1 MDRSRTFCNTLAQA
15 AARCSIAVALVLG
28 LYALLVALAACGKAP
43 PEATPTPEPTFP
55 PPGALRGSVSYDG
68 RMHDPGYILVQLYR
82 NPALQPIT
90 ATQFSVS
97 GGEYAFPGLMQGNYY
112 VQVWLNATGHPGGP
126 LPYDLVAW
134 YDPDGDG
141 QPNPIAVAVGS
152 TADLGPTALHD
163 LLTATVRGT
172 AHYRGRQSPQ
182 HWLMVRAMGG
192 RDGQQV
198 LAETSCLD
206 CLGAYT
212 LPIAAQYFTL
222 HAWLDANDNGVLD
235 WPDPTGYFDPDQAG
249 QPFVFDAAKTSPVTS
264 YDFSLQD
271 PAPQQ
276 RPAVNPLWAPTAPGG
291 QVTALAARTD
301 VSGTV
306 FAIGGM
312 PASPW
317 TGAGY
322 TAYSHVFRTTD
333 GAATWRPVF
342 TSLWDLRGLAVM
354 GDTVVA
360 VGAGGWAMD
369 LIAVSTDGGLFW
381 TVTFTSTFFVGG
393 WYGLHAAVI
402 NPLSPRTMF
411 AAGWQSDNAV
421 ECYAGVIMRSKNG
434 GTGWD
439 QVFKTPLSC
448 SAAGESEF
456 LSLAIDPLQGEIIFA
471 AGAQVSQDRSIGVIY
486 RSADGG
492 DHWTRVY
499 TSTVAAAFTS
509 LLFDPITPTL
519 LYAAGEPPDGPSG
532 ARLHRF
538 QYAGRDQGLLF
549 CSADG
554 GRSWQ
559 QCYDKAGLYAV
570 EGASGQLYAA
580 TAIAVHRAEG
590 TAGGRQWQRGGTLP
604 STAGP
609 IRSLLAD
616 PFIPGKLYAG
626 TDCEGM
632 YVSLD
637 SGQTWQSQTA
647 GMRAVVWPR
656 AIVVDPQD
664 KARFL
669 VAAGV
674 QGAFLTQDDGATWTP
689 LSGARSWYA
698 LAMHPTD
705 PRVILAGVEG
715 DALTCILRSDD
726 GGSTWAPASVK
737 LTAGARDAPP
747 HISTL
752 VFSRSDPRVAYAGGS
767 ERVDWQDRAAL
778 FTSADGGRTFIPTL
792 ALPPETYNVL
802 SLAVQPTNSKVVLLA
817 GQCTTPDGD
826 RVGALWRTQD
836 GGATWERVYSPGGFN
851 TVVFDP
857 SNPDVAYAA
866 GGPVLKTTDGGRT
879 WQVIREGRVAGG
891 NVALDPVHPQRVYN
905 LGLKIFDESTDGGA
919 TWARFPYSGHEFND
933 LEMFPAALTVINR
946 DGVQRTYAGA
956 AGIFIGE
963 KAESTRP

>member
-1 MDRSRTFCNTLAQA
+1 
-15 AARCSIAVALVLG
+15 
-28 LYALLVALAACGKAP
+28 
-43 PEATPTPEPTFP
+43 
-55 PPGALRGSVSYDG
+55 
-68 RMHDPGYILVQLYR
+68 
-82 NPALQPIT
+82 
-90 ATQFSVS
+90 
-97 GGEYAFPGLMQGNYY
+97 
-112 VQVWLNATGHPGGP
+112 
-126 LPYDLVAW
+126 
-134 YDPDGDG
+134 
-141 QPNPIAVAVGS
+141 
-152 TADLGPTALHD
+152 
-163 LLTATVRGT
+163 
-172 AHYRGRQSPQ
+172 
-182 HWLMVRAMGG
+182 
-192 RDGQQV
+192 
-198 LAETSCLD
+198 
-206 CLGAYT
+206 
-212 LPIAAQYFTL
+212 
-222 HAWLDANDNGVLD
+222 
-235 WPDPTGYFDPDQAG
+235 
-249 QPFVFDAAKTSPVTS
+249 
-264 YDFSLQD
+264 
-271 PAPQQ
+271 
-276 RPAVNPLWAPTAPGG
+276 
-291 QVTALAARTD
+291 
-301 VSGTV
+301 
-306 FAIGGM
+306 
-312 PASPW
+312 
-317 TGAGY
+317 
-322 TAYSHVFRTTD
+322 
-333 GAATWRPVF
+333 
-342 TSLWDLRGLAVM
+342 
-354 GDTVVA
+354 
-360 VGAGGWAMD
+360 
-369 LIAVSTDGGLFW
+369 
-381 TVTFTSTFFVGG
+381 
-393 WYGLHAAVI
+393 
-402 NPLSPRTMF
+402 
-411 AAGWQSDNAV
+411 
-421 ECYAGVIMRSKNG
+421 
-434 GTGWD
+434 
-439 QVFKTPLSC
+439 
-448 SAAGESEF
+448 
-456 LSLAIDPLQGEIIFA
+456 
-471 AGAQVSQDRSIGVIY
+471 
-486 RSADGG
+486 
-492 DHWTRVY
+492 
-499 TSTVAAAFTS
+499 
-509 LLFDPITPTL
+509 
-519 LYAAGEPPDGPSG
+519 
-532 ARLHRF
+532 
-538 QYAGRDQGLLF
+538 
-549 CSADG
+549 
-554 GRSWQ
+554 
-559 QCYDKAGLYAV
+559 
-570 EGASGQLYAA
+570 
-580 TAIAVHRAEG
+580 
-590 TAGGRQWQRGGTLP
+590 
-604 STAGP
+604 
-609 IRSLLAD
+609 
-616 PFIPGKLYAG
+616 
-626 TDCEGM
+626 
-632 YVSLD
+632 
-637 SGQTWQSQTA
+637 
-647 GMRAVVWPR
+647 MRAVVWPR